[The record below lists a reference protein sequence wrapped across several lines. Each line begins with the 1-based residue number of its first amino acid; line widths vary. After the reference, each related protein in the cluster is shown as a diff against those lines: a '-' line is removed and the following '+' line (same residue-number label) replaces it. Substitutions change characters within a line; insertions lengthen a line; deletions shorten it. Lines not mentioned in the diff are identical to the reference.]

1 MEFTT
6 LKFIIFMVVVFTLYY
21 IIPKGRQWQ
30 LLLLASYVFYGVASP
45 VFLLFLVFTTTVTYL
60 GGVKL
65 GNNISKRQEYLQG
78 EGIALSREE
87 KKTYRISF
95 QKNQKR
101 VLIIV
106 ITVLILML
114 AYFKY
119 ATFILDNFSLLIGIF
134 GIKAKN
140 TTLNIILPVGLSFY
154 IFQSIGYCIDVYR
167 EMAEPEYNFLKYAL
181 YISFFPQILSGPIA
195 DYNRLAP
202 QLFSHH
208 SFSYN
213 NAKYG
218 LQRISWG
225 FFKKLVVSN
234 HIVLVIDGIWSS
246 YESYSGFLFWEFIA
260 ILYAFQLYADFSGYT
275 DIAIGSAQ
283 MLGITLDE
291 NFTTPYISKNIPEY
305 WRRWHITLGA
315 WFRNYVFY
323 PILRTSWCE
332 KIRKKNKKTHPYI
345 SNVVPT
351 SIALLIVWSLIGLWH
366 GADWSYVAHG
376 LFHGTIIILST
387 ILGPIYSKIDT
398 LFPRKSNS
406 RLYLLFQ
413 IARTFII
420 VTWGYLIFGPANLLI
435 TKGIIRRMF
444 DGLGIGEII
453 NIGHLNAKSFVQI
466 IIGLCILV
474 IVDIWHYTRKSSL
487 RDNISTMSRWK
498 RCTIYVS
505 FLLVIIFLGVY
516 GQPELNQFAYFRF

>member
-167 EMAEPEYNFLKYAL
+167 EMVEPEYNFLKYAL

-260 ILYAFQLYADFSGYT
+260 ILYAFQLYADFSG
-275 DIAIGSAQ
+275 
-283 MLGITLDE
+283 
-291 NFTTPYISKNIPEY
+291 
-305 WRRWHITLGA
+305 
-315 WFRNYVFY
+315 
-323 PILRTSWCE
+323 
-332 KIRKKNKKTHPYI
+332 
-345 SNVVPT
+345 
-351 SIALLIVWSLIGLWH
+351 
-366 GADWSYVAHG
+366 
-376 LFHGTIIILST
+376 
-387 ILGPIYSKIDT
+387 
-398 LFPRKSNS
+398 
-406 RLYLLFQ
+406 
-413 IARTFII
+413 
-420 VTWGYLIFGPANLLI
+420 
-435 TKGIIRRMF
+435 
-444 DGLGIGEII
+444 
-453 NIGHLNAKSFVQI
+453 
-466 IIGLCILV
+466 
-474 IVDIWHYTRKSSL
+474 
-487 RDNISTMSRWK
+487 
-498 RCTIYVS
+498 
-505 FLLVIIFLGVY
+505 
-516 GQPELNQFAYFRF
+516 